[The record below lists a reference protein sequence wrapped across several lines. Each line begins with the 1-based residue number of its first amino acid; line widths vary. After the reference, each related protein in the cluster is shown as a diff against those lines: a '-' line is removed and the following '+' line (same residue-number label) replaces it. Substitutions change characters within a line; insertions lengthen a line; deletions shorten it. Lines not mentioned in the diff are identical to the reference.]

1 MEIKMIN
8 LPWSDEDIQNMDH
21 LVAFVRA
28 YGTNLHK
35 AFERS
40 LKKFRGRTFTEVVRY
55 YRKNYIYSKQYRNT
69 EIRSVDKLVAYY
81 GLQKA
86 VHNSIA
92 TCGMSGM
99 DKDLKVIIERLKD

>member
-1 MEIKMIN
+1 MIN

-28 YGTNLHK
+28 YNTNLHK
-35 AFERS
+35 AFERN

-55 YRKNYIYSKQYRNT
+55 YRKNYIFSRQYKNTQIRNV
-69 EIRSVDKLVAYY
+69 EKLVAYY

-86 VHNSIA
+86 VHNAVA
-92 TCGMSGM
+92 TCGMDGM
-99 DKDLKVIIERLKD
+99 DKDLKLIVKNLKEQM